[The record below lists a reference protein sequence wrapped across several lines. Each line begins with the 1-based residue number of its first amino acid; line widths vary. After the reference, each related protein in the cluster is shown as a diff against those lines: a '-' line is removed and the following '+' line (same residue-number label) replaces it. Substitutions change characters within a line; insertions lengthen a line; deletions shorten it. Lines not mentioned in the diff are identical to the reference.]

1 MPSGVMPHHQ
11 PCLLVWFLTI
21 DHAFWCSASSS
32 TMPVGVV
39 PHYRPC
45 LLVLYLIIHHAYWC
59 DASLSAMPLLWC
71 LTIDH
76 AFWCSAS
83 SSTMP
88 VGVISHYRPCL
99 LAWYLTIGH
108 AFWSI
113 AIAINILR
121 VECRWKKGGYKSGAT
136 CTEVVLYQTCLM
148 IRCHSQICLLVQ
160 CNYIRHACWVPPHL
174 RMFVKCCSI
183 KQGIWSVTNP
193 SDMPTGRMP
202 LSQGCKTCRVPSW
215 TPS

>member
-1 MPSGVMPHHQ
+1 MPSGVVPHYQ
-11 PCLLVWFLTI
+11 PCLLVCCLTI
-21 DHAFWCSASSS
+21 GHAFWRDASSS

-45 LLVLYLIIHHAYWC
+45 LLAY
-59 DASLSAMPLLWC
+59 
-71 LTIDH
+71 
-76 AFWCSAS
+76 
-83 SSTMP
+83 
-88 VGVISHYRPCL
+88 
-99 LAWYLTIGH
+99 YLTIGH

-160 CNYIRHACWVPPHL
+160 CNYIRHKCWVHESSTHVCKVL
-174 RMFVKCCSI
+174 LYQARYLVCYKSI
-183 KQGIWSVTNP
+183 
-193 SDMPTGRMP
+193 RHAY
-202 LSQGCKTCRVPSW
+202 R
-215 TPS
+215 